1 MRVSPTKA
9 GAHRASPKTRRGAG
23 RPTRAEAELRHGE
36 LLDKSLELFLEKGF
50 EMATIDA
57 ISASV
62 GMTKRTV
69 YARYKDKTA
78 LFKASVE
85 RAIERWIMPVET
97 LRSVVSDDLRATL
110 MAVAH
115 ILVGNALGPAG
126 QRLIRIINVESYRFP
141 DIAMLAYER
150 GTKQTIAFLAEVL
163 RRHIKAGTIKVASP
177 DVAALT
183 FLNMVVG
190 APARA
195 LVWGHAADKVALEER
210 TRFSVQ
216 LFLDGA
222 RPR

>member
-1 MRVSPTKA
+1 MAARPAKSDKKSAAKKDRP
-9 GAHRASPKTRRGAG
+9 GAG
-23 RPTRAEAELRHGE
+23 RPTREEAERRHIE
-36 LLDKSLELFLEKGF
+36 LLDEALELFLEGGF
-50 EMATIDA
+50 DLTTIDA
-57 ISASV
+57 IAASV

-85 RAIERWIMPVET
+85 RAIDRWLVPMET
-97 LRSVVSDDLRATL
+97 LKSVVSDDLRATL
-110 MAVAH
+110 MAIAH

-126 QRLIRIINVESYRFP
+126 QRLLRVVNVESYRFP
-141 DIAMLAYER
+141 EIATLAYER
-150 GTKQTIAFLAEVL
+150 GTKQTIAFLADVL
-163 RRHIKAGTIKVASP
+163 DPHIKMGAITLASP

-195 LVWGHAADKVALEER
+195 LVWGRRADKAAIEER
-210 TRFSVQ
+210 TRFCVD

-222 RPR
+222 RRR

>member
-1 MRVSPTKA
+1 MVVSLARTDKKSSSRKA
-9 GAHRASPKTRRGAG
+9 RPGAG
-23 RPTRAEAELRHGE
+23 RPTREEAERRHIE
-36 LLDKSLELFLEKGF
+36 LLDEALELFLENGF
-50 EMATIDA
+50 ELTTIDA
-57 ISASV
+57 IAASV

-78 LFKASVE
+78 LFKATVE
-85 RAIERWIMPVET
+85 RAIERWIVPIET

-126 QRLIRIINVESYRFP
+126 QRLLRIVNVESYRFP
-141 DIAMLAYER
+141 EIAVIAYER
-150 GTKQTIAFLAEVL
+150 GTQQTIGFLADVL

-177 DVAALT
+177 EIAALT

-195 LVWGHAADKVALEER
+195 VAWGRRQDKAAIEER
-210 TRFSVQ
+210 TRFCVH

-222 RPR
+222 RCR